1 MFYTTTKPKKQKNL
15 TPFDTMKLVKLSLTS
30 MLAVTMLFTSCQT
43 TSPTTSGTGGT
54 STTTGNRTD
63 TNTTGQNKGMS
74 KTTKGGIIGA
84 GSGAVVGGV
93 IGNRMGNTA
102 AGAIIG
108 AAVGGATGAVIGRR
122 MDKQAEELEKS
133 MENAKI
139 ERVGEGIRINFDSGI
154 LFAVNSAELSASAKR
169 DIDKLVGT
177 LQKYDGTNI
186 IIEGHTDNTGSREL
200 NQGLSERRAQAVA
213 NYARSKGVDA
223 SRMQAKG
230 YAFDQPIADNSTLEG
245 RQQNRRV
252 EIIIIASEE
261 LKKAA
266 ENGEL
271 K

>member
-1 MFYTTTKPKKQKNL
+1 
-15 TPFDTMKLVKLSLTS
+15 

-43 TSPTTSGTGGT
+43 TAPTTSGTGDT

-63 TNTTGQNKGMS
+63 TSTTGQEKTGMN

-84 GSGAVVGGV
+84 GSGAVVGGI

-139 ERVGEGIRINFDSGI
+139 ERVGEAIRINFDSGI
-154 LFAVNSAELSASAKR
+154 LFAVNSAELSAKAKK
-169 DIDKLVGT
+169 DIDGLVAT
-177 LQKYDGTNI
+177 LQKYEGTNI

-200 NQGLSERRAQAVA
+200 NQGLSERRAQSVA
-213 NYARSKGVDA
+213 NYARTKGVDA

-230 YAFDQPIADNSTLEG
+230 YAFDQPIADNTTAEG
-245 RQQNRRV
+245 RSQNRRV
-252 EIIIIASEE
+252 EVIIIASEE

-266 ENGEL
+266 ESGEI

>member
-1 MFYTTTKPKKQKNL
+1 
-15 TPFDTMKLVKLSLTS
+15 MKLVKLSLTS

-43 TSPTTSGTGGT
+43 TAPTTSGTGDT

-63 TNTTGQNKGMS
+63 TSTTGTNTTGQEKTGMN

-84 GSGAVVGGV
+84 GSGAVVGGI

-139 ERVGEGIRINFDSGI
+139 ERVGEAIRINFDSGI
-154 LFAVNSAELSASAKR
+154 LFAVNSAELSANAKK
-169 DIDKLVGT
+169 DIDGLVTT
-177 LQKYDGTNI
+177 LQKYEGTNI

-213 NYARSKGVDA
+213 NYARTKGVDA

-230 YAFDQPIADNSTLEG
+230 YAFDQPIADNTTAAG
-245 RQQNRRV
+245 RSQNRRV
-252 EIIIIASEE
+252 EIIIIASDE

-266 ENGEL
+266 ENGEI

>member
-1 MFYTTTKPKKQKNL
+1 
-15 TPFDTMKLVKLSLTS
+15 MKLVKLSLTS

-43 TSPTTSGTGGT
+43 TRPTTSGTGDT
-54 STTTGNRTD
+54 STTTGNRTE
-63 TNTTGQNKGMS
+63 TNTTGEEKTGMN

-84 GSGAVVGGV
+84 GSGAVVGGI

-139 ERVGEGIRINFDSGI
+139 ERVGEAIRINFDSGI
-154 LFAVNSAELSASAKR
+154 LFAVNSAELSANAKK
-169 DIDKLVGT
+169 DIDGLVNT
-177 LQKYDGTNI
+177 LQKYEGTNI
-186 IIEGHTDNTGSREL
+186 IVEGHTDNTGSREL

-213 NYARSKGVDA
+213 NYARTRGVDA

-230 YAFDQPIADNSTLEG
+230 YAFDQPIADNTTAEG
-245 RQQNRRV
+245 RAQNRRV

-266 ENGEL
+266 ESGEI

>member
-1 MFYTTTKPKKQKNL
+1 
-15 TPFDTMKLVKLSLTS
+15 MKIVKLSLTS
-30 MLAVTMLFTSCQT
+30 FLAATMLFTSCQ
-43 TSPTTSGTGGT
+43 SSRPVASSENR
-54 STTTGNRTD
+54 STTTGST
-63 TNTTGQNKGMS
+63 TETATTGSNKPGMS
-74 KTTKGGIIGA
+74 KTTKGGVIGA
-84 GSGAVVGGV
+84 GTGAVLGGV

-133 MENAKI
+133 MEGAKV
-139 ERVGEGIRINFDSGI
+139 ERVGEAIRVNFDSGI
-154 LFAVNSAELSASAKR
+154 LFAVNSAELSAGAKR
-169 DIDKLVGT
+169 DIDRLAET

-186 IIEGHTDNTGSREL
+186 IIEGHTDNTGTREL

-213 NYARSKGVDA
+213 NYAKMRGVDA

-230 YAFDQPIADNSTLEG
+230 YAFDQPIAENTTAEG

-252 EIIIIASEE
+252 EIIIVANEE
-261 LKKAA
+261 LKQAA
-266 ENGEL
+266 ERGEL

>member
-1 MFYTTTKPKKQKNL
+1 
-15 TPFDTMKLVKLSLTS
+15 MKLVKLSLTS
-30 MLAVTMLFTSCQT
+30 VLAVTLLFSSCQGT
-43 TSPTTSGTGGT
+43 RQASGTGDT
-54 STTTGNRTD
+54 SSTTGNRTE
-63 TNTTGQNKGMS
+63 TSTTGQDKPGMT
-74 KTTKGGIIGA
+74 KTTKGGVIGA
-84 GSGAVVGGV
+84 GSGAVVGGI

-139 ERVGEGIRINFDSGI
+139 ERVGEAIRINFDSGI
-154 LFAVNSAELSASAKR
+154 LFAINSAELSANARR
-169 DIDKLVGT
+169 DIDGLVTT
-177 LQKYDGTNI
+177 LQKYEGTNI

-200 NQGLSERRAQAVA
+200 NQGLSERRAQSVA
-213 NYARSKGVDA
+213 NYARSRGVDA

-230 YAFDQPIADNSTLEG
+230 YAFDQPIADNTTADG
-245 RQQNRRV
+245 RSQNRRV

-266 ENGEL
+266 ESGDI

>member
-1 MFYTTTKPKKQKNL
+1 
-15 TPFDTMKLVKLSLTS
+15 MKLVKLSLTS
-30 MLAVTMLFTSCQT
+30 MLAVTMLFTSCQG
-43 TSPTTSGTGGT
+43 SRQATSGTGDT

-63 TNTTGQNKGMS
+63 TSTTGEDKPGMT

-122 MDKQAEELEKS
+122 MDKQAEELAKS
-133 MENAKI
+133 MENANV
-139 ERVGEGIRINFDSGI
+139 ERVGEAIRVNFDSGI

-169 DIDKLVGT
+169 DIDKLSET
-177 LQKYDGTNI
+177 LRKYEGTNI

-213 NYARSKGVDA
+213 NYARSRGVEA

-230 YAFDQPIADNSTLEG
+230 YAFDQPIADNTTAEG
-245 RQQNRRV
+245 RSQNRRV
-252 EIIIIASEE
+252 EVIIIASDEM
-261 LKKAA
+261 KKAA
-266 ENGEL
+266 ESGEI

>member
-1 MFYTTTKPKKQKNL
+1 
-15 TPFDTMKLVKLSLTS
+15 MKLVKLSLTS

-43 TSPTTSGTGGT
+43 TRPTASGTGDT

-63 TNTTGQNKGMS
+63 TSTTGQEKKGMN

-84 GSGAVVGGV
+84 GSGAVVGGI

-102 AGAIIG
+102 AGAIVG
-108 AAVGGATGAVIGRR
+108 AAVGGATGAIIGRR
-122 MDKQAEELEKS
+122 MDKQAEELQKS
-133 MENAKI
+133 MENANV
-139 ERVGEGIRINFDSGI
+139 ERVGEGIRVNFDSGI
-154 LFAVNSAELSASAKR
+154 LFAVNSAELSAAAKK
-169 DIDKLVGT
+169 DIAKLAET
-177 LQKYDGTNI
+177 LKKYDGTNI

-200 NQGLSERRAQAVA
+200 NQGLSERRAQSVA
-213 NYARSKGVDA
+213 NYARTLGVDG

-230 YAFDQPIADNSTLEG
+230 YAFDQPIADNTTAEG

-252 EIIIIASEE
+252 EVIIIANEE

-266 ENGEL
+266 ESGEI

>member
-1 MFYTTTKPKKQKNL
+1 
-15 TPFDTMKLVKLSLTS
+15 MKLVKLSLTS
-30 MLAVTMLFTSCQT
+30 MLAVTMLFTSCQGT
-43 TSPTTSGTGGT
+43 RQTTSGTGDT

-63 TNTTGQNKGMS
+63 TSTTGADKPGMT

-133 MENAKI
+133 MENANV
-139 ERVGEGIRINFDSGI
+139 ERVGEAIRVNFDSGI

-169 DIDKLVGT
+169 DIDKLAET

-200 NQGLSERRAQAVA
+200 NQGLSERRAQSVA
-213 NYARSKGVDA
+213 NYARTRGVNA

-230 YAFDQPIADNSTLEG
+230 YAFDQPIADNTTAEG

-252 EIIIIASEE
+252 EVIIIASDEM
-261 LKKAA
+261 KKAA
-266 ENGEL
+266 ESGDL

>member
-1 MFYTTTKPKKQKNL
+1 
-15 TPFDTMKLVKLSLTS
+15 MKLVKLSLTS

-43 TSPTTSGTGGT
+43 TRPTTSGTGDT
-54 STTTGNRTD
+54 STTTGNKTE
-63 TNTTGQNKGMS
+63 TSTTGEEKTGMN

-84 GSGAVVGGV
+84 GSGAVVGGI

-139 ERVGEGIRINFDSGI
+139 ERVGEAIRINFDSGI
-154 LFAVNSAELSASAKR
+154 LFAVNSAELSANAKK
-169 DIDKLVGT
+169 DIDGLVNT
-177 LQKYDGTNI
+177 LQKYEGTNI

-213 NYARSKGVDA
+213 NYARTRGVDA

-230 YAFDQPIADNSTLEG
+230 YAFDQPIADNTTAEG
-245 RQQNRRV
+245 RAQNRRV

-266 ENGEL
+266 ESGEI

>member
-1 MFYTTTKPKKQKNL
+1 
-15 TPFDTMKLVKLSLTS
+15 MKLVKLSLTS

-43 TSPTTSGTGGT
+43 TRPTTSGTGDT

-63 TNTTGQNKGMS
+63 TSTTGQEKTGMN

-84 GSGAVVGGV
+84 GSGAVVGGI

-122 MDKQAEELEKS
+122 MDKQAEELQKS
-133 MENAKI
+133 MENANV
-139 ERVGEGIRINFDSGI
+139 ERVGEGIRVNFDSGI
-154 LFAVNSAELSASAKR
+154 LFAVNSAELSATAKK
-169 DIDKLVGT
+169 DIAKLAET
-177 LQKYDGTNI
+177 LKKYDGTNI

-200 NQGLSERRAQAVA
+200 NQGLSERRAQSVA
-213 NYARSKGVDA
+213 NYARTLGVEA

-230 YAFDQPIADNSTLEG
+230 YAFDQPIADNTTAEG

-252 EIIIIASEE
+252 EVIIVANEE

-266 ENGEL
+266 ESGEL

>member
-1 MFYTTTKPKKQKNL
+1 
-15 TPFDTMKLVKLSLTS
+15 MKLVKLSLTS

-43 TSPTTSGTGGT
+43 TAPTTSGTGDT

-63 TNTTGQNKGMS
+63 TSTTGQEKTGMN

-84 GSGAVVGGV
+84 GSGAVVGGI

-139 ERVGEGIRINFDSGI
+139 ERVGEAIRINFDSGI
-154 LFAVNSAELSASAKR
+154 LFAVNSAELSAKAKK
-169 DIDKLVGT
+169 DIDGLVAT
-177 LQKYDGTNI
+177 LQKYEGTNI

-200 NQGLSERRAQAVA
+200 NQGLSERRAQSVA
-213 NYARSKGVDA
+213 NYARTKGVDA

-230 YAFDQPIADNSTLEG
+230 YAFDQPIADNTTAEG
-245 RQQNRRV
+245 RSQNRRV
-252 EIIIIASEE
+252 EVIIIASEE

-266 ENGEL
+266 ESGEI

>member
-1 MFYTTTKPKKQKNL
+1 
-15 TPFDTMKLVKLSLTS
+15 MKLVKLSLTS

-43 TSPTTSGTGGT
+43 TRPTTSGTGDT
-54 STTTGNRTD
+54 STTTGNRTE
-63 TNTTGQNKGMS
+63 TNTTGEEKTGMN

-84 GSGAVVGGV
+84 GSGAVVGGI

-139 ERVGEGIRINFDSGI
+139 ERVGEAIRINFDSGI
-154 LFAVNSAELSASAKR
+154 LFAVNSAELSANAKK
-169 DIDKLVGT
+169 DIDGLVNT
-177 LQKYDGTNI
+177 LQKYEGTNI

-213 NYARSKGVDA
+213 NYARTRGVDA

-230 YAFDQPIADNSTLEG
+230 YAFDQPIADNTTAEG
-245 RQQNRRV
+245 RAQNRRV

-266 ENGEL
+266 ESGEI

>member
-1 MFYTTTKPKKQKNL
+1 
-15 TPFDTMKLVKLSLTS
+15 MKLVKLSLTS
-30 MLAVTMLFTSCQT
+30 MLAVTMLFTSCQGT
-43 TSPTTSGTGGT
+43 RQTTSGTGDT
-54 STTTGNRTD
+54 STTTGNRTE
-63 TNTTGQNKGMS
+63 TSTTGEDKPGMN

-84 GSGAVVGGV
+84 GSGAVVGGI

-102 AGAIIG
+102 AGAIVG

-139 ERVGEGIRINFDSGI
+139 ERVGEAIRINFDSGI

-169 DIDKLVGT
+169 DIDGLVTT
-177 LQKYDGTNI
+177 LQKYQGTNI

-213 NYARSKGVDA
+213 NYARSRGVEA

-230 YAFDQPIADNSTLEG
+230 YAFDQPIADNTTAEG
-245 RQQNRRV
+245 RSQNRRV

-261 LKKAA
+261 LKQAA
-266 ENGEL
+266 EKGEI

>member
-1 MFYTTTKPKKQKNL
+1 
-15 TPFDTMKLVKLSLTS
+15 MKLVKLSLTS
-30 MLAVTMLFTSCQT
+30 MLAVTMLFSSCQGT
-43 TSPTTSGTGGT
+43 RQTTSGTGDT
-54 STTTGNRTD
+54 STTTGNRTE
-63 TNTTGQNKGMS
+63 TSTTGEEKQGMN

-133 MENAKI
+133 MENANV
-139 ERVGEGIRINFDSGI
+139 ERVGEAIRVNFDSGI

-169 DIDKLVGT
+169 DIDKLAET
-177 LQKYDGTNI
+177 LQKYQGTNI
-186 IIEGHTDNTGSREL
+186 IIEGHTDNTGGREL

-213 NYARSKGVDA
+213 NYARTRGVDA

-230 YAFDQPIADNSTLEG
+230 YAFDQPIADNTTAEG

-252 EIIIIASEE
+252 EVIIIASDEM
-261 LKKAA
+261 KKAA
-266 ENGEL
+266 ESGDL

>member
-1 MFYTTTKPKKQKNL
+1 
-15 TPFDTMKLVKLSLTS
+15 MKIVKLSLTS
-30 MLAVTMLFTSCQT
+30 FLAATMLFTSCQ
-43 TSPTTSGTGGT
+43 SSRPVASSENR
-54 STTTGNRTD
+54 STTTGT
-63 TNTTGQNKGMS
+63 TTETTTTGSNKPGMS
-74 KTTKGGIIGA
+74 KTTKGGVIGA
-84 GSGAVVGGV
+84 GTGAVLGGV

-133 MENAKI
+133 MEGAKV
-139 ERVGEGIRINFDSGI
+139 ERVGEAIRVNFDSGI
-154 LFAVNSAELSASAKR
+154 LFAVNSAELSAGAKR
-169 DIDKLVGT
+169 DIDRLAET

-186 IIEGHTDNTGSREL
+186 IIEGHTDNTGTREL

-213 NYARSKGVDA
+213 NYAKMRGVDP

-230 YAFDQPIADNSTLEG
+230 YAFDQPIAENTTAEG

-252 EIIIIASEE
+252 EIIIVANEE
-261 LKKAA
+261 LKQAA
-266 ENGEL
+266 ERGDL

>member
-1 MFYTTTKPKKQKNL
+1 
-15 TPFDTMKLVKLSLTS
+15 

-43 TSPTTSGTGGT
+43 TRPTTSGTGDT
-54 STTTGNRTD
+54 STTTGNKTE
-63 TNTTGQNKGMS
+63 TSTTGEEKTGMN

-84 GSGAVVGGV
+84 GSGAVVGGI

-139 ERVGEGIRINFDSGI
+139 ERVGEAIRINFDSGI
-154 LFAVNSAELSASAKR
+154 LFAVNSAELSANAKK
-169 DIDKLVGT
+169 DIDGLVNT
-177 LQKYDGTNI
+177 LQKYEGTNI

-213 NYARSKGVDA
+213 NYARTRGVDA

-230 YAFDQPIADNSTLEG
+230 YAFDQPIADNTTAEG
-245 RQQNRRV
+245 RAQNRRV

-266 ENGEL
+266 ESGEI